1 MDRLAVLDHF
11 AKLGAAMSQGK
22 RESLPTKSFAI
33 PESKA
38 KKIGVSGEIKGEAK
52 GKYPIPDERHARNA
66 LARVSQHGT
75 PAERQAVRSKV
86 YSKFPGLKEGF
97 ESRHGESPTS
107 KGNIKKV
114 EQGGIG
120 KTAEDVLYA
129 ALFSELEKIG
139 GYPPPFLLELLKEA
153 GLFSRMGLA
162 TKKGV
167 EAAGSKARDLYNAA
181 QVGTGNLMTGEF
193 GHAGEH
199 AAQKLMTTASPT
211 KALMVMAAD
220 PHAQKAVIRK
230 AKNVGRRIQTGAQNL
245 AEQTRAALTGTSGP
259 PMVPSF
265 AG

>member
-1 MDRLAVLDHF
+1 VDRLAVIERF
-11 AKLGAAMSQGK
+11 AKLGSAMSQAR
-22 RESLPTKSFAI
+22 RESLPTKAFAI
-33 PESKA
+33 PETKA
-38 KKIGVSGEIKGEAK
+38 KKIGVGGEIKGEAK
-52 GKYPIPDERHARNA
+52 GKYPIPDEKHARNA
-66 LARVSQHGT
+66 LARVSQKGT

-97 ESRHGESPTS
+97 QERHGESPTA
-107 KGNIKKV
+107 KGNIAKK

-120 KTAEDVLYA
+120 KTAEAVRYA

-139 GYPPPFLLELLKEA
+139 GISPLMLEMLKEA
-153 GLFSRMGLA
+153 GLFSRAGMA

-167 EAAGSKARDLYNAA
+167 EAAGKKARDLYNAA
-181 QVGTGNLMTGEF
+181 QVGTGDLMTGSF

-211 KALMVMAAD
+211 KALLVAAAD
-220 PHAQKAVIRK
+220 PHAQKAVLRG
-230 AKNVGRRIQTGAQNL
+230 AQNVGRRIQTGAENL
-245 AEQTRAALTGTSGP
+245 LANTRAALGTGGP